1 VMAFLLGCL
10 FSKKRD
16 VERISLDYANE
27 SDVKVDNP
35 NLNTNDS
42 AASMNPYLVSPP
54 IYHEF
59 NEYRQSVVSGLF
71 EFGGL
76 DNAC

>member
-1 VMAFLLGCL
+1 
-10 FSKKRD
+10 
-16 VERISLDYANE
+16 
-27 SDVKVDNP
+27 VKVDNP